1 MHAGTAGFQRPGRQ
15 RRGAHGLAGRDIGGD
30 GLGDVG
36 PAGSLPGFER
46 TLRPAEAPAHGEVEI
61 AGVVG
66 DVFEMYGGVME
77 DVAEDGP
84 QELRLRMRGGA

>member
-15 RRGAHGLAGRDIGGD
+15 RRVAHGLAGGDFGGD
-30 GLGDVG
+30 GLGDGG
-36 PAGSLPGFER
+36 PAGRLPGFER
-46 TLRPAEAPAHGEVEI
+46 ALRPAEAPAHGEIEV

-66 DVFEMYGGVME
+66 DVFELHGGVME

-84 QELRLRMRGGA
+84 QELRLRMC